1 MNSDSFTESNCALSM
16 MMDLSNILFKIKT
29 GPVLKKH
36 NLTPSALPILLF
48 LYRNPDKNTASEICA
63 SSPVK
68 RGIVS
73 TVIDSL
79 CKRGL
84 LRQER
89 DENDRRIQRLYL
101 NEDSKIIIKDIKTVL
116 DDIAVK
122 ASARLTDNEKQVA
135 DICIEKMVEFFQEEI
150 EKEKQNA

>member
-1 MNSDSFTESNCALSM
+1 MNANSLTEENCALSM

-29 GPVLKKH
+29 GPILKKH
-36 NLTPSALPILLF
+36 NLTPSALPVLLF

-101 NEDSKIIIKDIKTVL
+101 NEDSNIIISDIKNVL
-116 DDIAVK
+116 DDIATK
-122 ASARLTDNEKQVA
+122 ASECLSENERKIA
-135 DICIEKMVEFFQEEI
+135 NICIEKMVVFFQEEI
-150 EKEKQNA
+150 EKEKKNG